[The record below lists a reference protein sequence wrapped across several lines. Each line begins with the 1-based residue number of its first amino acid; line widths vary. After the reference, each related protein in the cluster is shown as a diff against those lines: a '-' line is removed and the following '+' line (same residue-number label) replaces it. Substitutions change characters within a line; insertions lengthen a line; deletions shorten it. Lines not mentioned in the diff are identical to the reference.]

1 LSSTTATA
9 AHTRSATAAHL
20 SFTTAAP
27 ATKA

>member
-20 SFTTAAP
+20 SSTTAAP